1 MAANHTK
8 NYQLN
13 LWEPSD
19 TFLRAEFNENT
30 QKVDAALGQT
40 ASASALNS
48 LAQTVAGKG
57 NCSIVT
63 GSYTGTGECGEEHP
77 CVLDFAQS
85 VGKPPLLL
93 YVTPEE
99 GGSEMMLACRGQK
112 GAYPFLLD
120 QYWGYGL
127 VQFTWTGTGV
137 SWYHHRYSSYQMN
150 AEDTVYRYVVLL

>member
-1 MAANHTK
+1 MAANHT
-8 NYQLN
+8 
-13 LWEPSD
+13 
-19 TFLRAEFNENT
+19 FLRTEFNENT

-63 GSYTGTGECGEEHP
+63 GSYTGTGEFGEEHP

-99 GGSEMMLACRGQK
+99 GDSEMMLACRGQK
-112 GAYPFLLD
+112 EAYPSLLD
-120 QYWGYGL
+120 SAWGKSL
-127 VQFTWTGTGV
+127 VELTWTATGV
-137 SWYHHRYSSYQMN
+137 KWSHWEYPYLQLNSADKKYL
-150 AEDTVYRYVVLL
+150 YVALF